1 MGTDTTTK
9 HLLAALRAIFSQTAV
24 PDILWTDRG
33 PQFRAGQFQSFAR
46 QWGFAHCTS
55 TPYYPQSNGKA
66 EATVKSMK
74 KIIRAAWNGR
84 YLEEDNLCQALMQ
97 YRNTPSRKDG
107 LSPAQKL
114 YGHPV
119 QDMLPAHRRSFDAEW
134 QSKTGQAEQ
143 SAQASQDAAVK
154 YYNSSAHNL
163 PDIIVGSHVAVQHP
177 MTKLWDTYGVVTS
190 IGPHRQYYVKTH
202 KGQILVHNRRFLRR
216 RVPTSIPAGRS
227 KDPQP
232 PPPRRSMRTRKP
244 VNRLIEDPSWT

>member
-1 MGTDTTTK
+1 
-9 HLLAALRAIFSQTAV
+9 
-24 PDILWTDRG
+24 
-33 PQFRAGQFQSFAR
+33 
-46 QWGFAHCTS
+46 
-55 TPYYPQSNGKA
+55 
-66 EATVKSMK
+66 MK
-74 KIIRAAWNGR
+74 KIIQAAWNGR

-114 YGHPV
+114 YSHPV
-119 QDMLPAHRRSFDAEW
+119 QDKFPAHRRSFDPEW

-190 IGPHRQYYVKTH
+190 IGPHRQYYIKTH
-202 KGQILVHNRRFLRR
+202 KGQILVCNCRFLRR
-216 RVPTSIPAGRS
+216 RVATSIPAGRA